1 MKLRNICLGL
11 TQKAATV
18 GALSLLA
25 MHGAMAQTAGP
36 FDEFFDAIGLG
47 GVTAKIV
54 AVGVLIVGIAL
65 AFKGPDLAKRVV
77 RKV

>member
-1 MKLRNICLGL
+1 MKLSKIRVSLS
-11 TQKAATV
+11 QKAATV

-36 FDEFFDAIGLG
+36 FDAFFDAIGLD